1 MVIPN
6 QNQVASMAVRPDF
19 TGPVP
24 AGGYAWWYVDALSDD
39 GNQGLSI
46 IAFIGSVFSPWY
58 AWARQRGVA
67 RAENHVAMNVVLYGE
82 RDRSWAMTERGAA
95 ALRRTATTLSI
106 GPSAMHWDGATL
118 RVDFDEVTAPLPSR
132 VRGSIVVT
140 PGAVAHHVVSLDGA
154 GHHFWSPIA
163 PGARIEVSLDRPAE
177 RWQGNAYFDT
187 NWGDRPL
194 ETDFTT
200 WHWCRAKL
208 TDGGTAVLYYV
219 HRRDGGFH
227 PTALRYAP
235 DGGVTAF
242 DPPPEVALPGTFWRL
257 KRTACAAQGH
267 QARLIKTWEDAPFYA
282 RSVVATHLLGEDVVA
297 THEALSLDRFDTP
310 WMRLM
315 LPFKAPR
322 ALR

>member
-1 MVIPN
+1 MDSPG
-6 QNQVASMAVRPDF
+6 QNPTQRPDF

-39 GNQGLSI
+39 GKNGLTI

-58 AWARQRGVA
+58 AWARKRGVA

-82 RDRSWAMTERGAA
+82 GGKRWAMTERGAQ
-95 ALRRTATTLSI
+95 ALQRTATSLTI
-106 GPSAMHWDGATL
+106 GPSAMRWDGATL
-118 RVDFDEVTAPLPSR
+118 TVDFDEVTAPLPTR
-132 VRGSIVVT
+132 LRGRIRLT
-140 PGAVAHHVVSLDGA
+140 PAAVASHIENLDGA
-154 GHHFWSPIA
+154 GRHFWSPIA
-163 PGARIEVSLDRPAE
+163 PSARIEVTLDRPA
-177 RWQGNAYFDT
+177 RAWQGDAYFDT
-187 NWGDRPL
+187 NWGSRPL
-194 ETDFTT
+194 EADFAS

-208 TDGGTAVLYYV
+208 ADGGTAVLYYV

-235 DGGVTAF
+235 DGTATWF
-242 DPPPEVALPGTFWRL
+242 PPPPEVGLPRTFWRL
-257 KRTACAAQGH
+257 PRATGAEAGH
-267 QARLIKTWEDAPFYA
+267 GARVTETWEDAPFYA
-282 RSVVATHLLGEDVVA
+282 RSVVQTHLLGENVTA
-297 THEALSLDRFDTP
+297 TQEALSLDRFDTA